1 MRSDGEAFLGVAAD
15 IAHRIAGSAIWSG
28 GRCNWMGAPA
38 SERSRV
44 SGRAAVA
51 ALGPDL
57 YEGTS
62 GVALFLAEAAAR
74 LDEPRLRATAL
85 GASRLSLEQAGRL
98 ERDGL
103 YAGRLGVAYA
113 AVRVAA
119 LHGAED
125 VAAGA
130 AALVKAW
137 RRDARPAV
145 ADDVMGGR
153 AGSLVAL
160 VALAAPDGLTTG
172 LGDELIERAERGPD
186 GWSWRDPR
194 RPSMHDLCGYAHGAS
209 GVGHA
214 VAELFGATGEDR
226 YRDAAERAFAYERS
240 WLDPRTGTWP
250 DLRGVARRTG
260 RQAPVVSAADS
271 WCNGAGGIALARLR
285 AHALLGSPALRR
297 DADVALAACER
308 HVAGLLGR
316 DPHDFSLCHGAAG
329 AGDVLLGGRSRGA
342 RRAGRPAGHRAARP
356 ARRAGLPVRRPRWE
370 DAGAHAGP
378 RGDRPV
384 LPPTGRSRRGEPA
397 ARGVDMDLAGLGESS
412 SRRRSEA

>member
-137 RRDARPAV
+137 RRDARPAA

-160 VALAAPDGLTTG
+160 VALAAPDGLTT
-172 LGDELIERAERGPD
+172 RARRRAHRAGGARAGRLVVAGSSTAVDARPLRIRARRVRRGPRRRRAVR
-186 GWSWRDPR
+186 RDR
-194 RPSMHDLCGYAHGAS
+194 RGPLPGRRRA
-209 GVGHA
+209 GV
-214 VAELFGATGEDR
+214 
-226 YRDAAERAFAYERS
+226 
-240 WLDPRTGTWP
+240 
-250 DLRGVARRTG
+250 
-260 RQAPVVSAADS
+260 
-271 WCNGAGGIALARLR
+271 RLR
-285 AHALLGSPALRR
+285 ALVAGPAHGHLAGPARRRASHREAGARRVGGRLVVPRRRR
-297 DADVALAACER
+297 DRPGAPPRARAAGFPGAAPRRRLALAACER

-329 AGDVLLGGRSRGA
+329 AGDVCSRAVARSSP
-342 RRAGRPAGHRAARP
+342 RRSAGWASSGTAGP
-356 ARRAGLPVRRPRWE
+356 ARRTSRAASPV
-370 DAGAHAGP
+370 
-378 RGDRPV
+378 
-384 LPPTGRSRRGEPA
+384 GR
-397 ARGVDMDLAGLGESS
+397 
-412 SRRRSEA
+412 RRRSCRASRGSACSTSDWPIAAWRARCSWG